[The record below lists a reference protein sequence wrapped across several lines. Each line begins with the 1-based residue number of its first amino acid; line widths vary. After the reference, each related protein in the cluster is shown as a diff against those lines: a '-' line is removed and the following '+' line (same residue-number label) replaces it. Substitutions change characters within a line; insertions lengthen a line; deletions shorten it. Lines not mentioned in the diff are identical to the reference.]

1 MEMGYVIRGVGMPA
15 ARKLD
20 PTASRAAAF
29 GAELRRMREEARLTQ
44 AELGCRAGYSPS
56 QIGAVEVGK
65 RPPTEQFLNE
75 CEKALGSGLR
85 ELWASLSHHRDN
97 APTWFAPWIQEEER
111 AQSLRTWEP
120 LVVPGLLQTA
130 DYARALLESESGYDS
145 ERIDALIAAR
155 LARQKILTRTN
166 PPRYLV
172 VLDEGV
178 LSRPIGGAAVMREQL
193 QKLLEAA
200 RVPHITLQICPL
212 GANPGLSGGIV
223 IAQSLNG
230 ARHTV
235 HLETAAEPLVTS
247 YTEVVELVTMKLDAI
262 RADALPQRASVEFIR
277 KMVEKWT

>member
-1 MEMGYVIRGVGMPA
+1 MPA

-20 PTASRAAAF
+20 PNASRAAAF
-29 GAELRRMREEARLTQ
+29 GAELRRMREEAELTQ
-44 AELGCRAGYSPS
+44 AELGLRAGYSAS
-56 QIGAVEVGK
+56 QVGAVEVGK
-65 RPPTEQFLNE
+65 RSPTEQFLAE

-85 ELWASLSHHRDN
+85 EMWASLSRHRDS
-97 APTWFAPWIQEEER
+97 APTWFAPWLQEEEQ
-111 AQSLRTWEP
+111 AQSLRTWQP

-145 ERIDALIAAR
+145 ERIDAAR
-155 LARQKILTRTN
+155 LARQKILSRTN

-178 LSRPIGGAAVMREQL
+178 LSRPIGGATVMREQL
-193 QKLLEAA
+193 EQLLEAA
-200 RVPHITLQICPL
+200 RIPHITVQICPL

-223 IAQSLNG
+223 IAQAPNG

-235 HLETAAEPLVTS
+235 YLETAAEPVVTS
-247 YTEVVELVTMKLDAI
+247 YAEVVELVTMKLDAI